1 MQACRR
7 VDTFCFSGIKQAEVY
22 LHMALWELH
31 TPNSGKSKELQPR
44 AHELRLM
51 WAF

>member
-1 MQACRR
+1 MALWELH
-7 VDTFCFSGIKQAEVY
+7 TPNSGAEVY

-31 TPNSGKSKELQPR
+31 TPNSGKSKDLQPR